1 MSSAVTMRGHIVL
14 KFVAGFVGL
23 VLLSMIISATS
34 LAEVRADDP
43 WQLDVSE
50 QELKEIADGALTLMS
65 FQVLPDLTT
74 SSLSIQKASSDD
86 PGSGRQRSV
95 ANSL

>member
-1 MSSAVTMRGHIVL
+1 MSSAVTMPGHIVL

>member
-1 MSSAVTMRGHIVL
+1 VISVSRTAACL
-14 KFVAGFVGL
+14 F
-23 VLLSMIISATS
+23 LLSLTS
-34 LAEVRADDP
+34 PAEVRADDP

-50 QELKEIADGALTLMS
+50 QELKEIVDGALTLMS
-65 FQVLPDLTT
+65 FQVLPDLAT
-74 SSLSIQKASSDD
+74 SSLSIQKASSDA